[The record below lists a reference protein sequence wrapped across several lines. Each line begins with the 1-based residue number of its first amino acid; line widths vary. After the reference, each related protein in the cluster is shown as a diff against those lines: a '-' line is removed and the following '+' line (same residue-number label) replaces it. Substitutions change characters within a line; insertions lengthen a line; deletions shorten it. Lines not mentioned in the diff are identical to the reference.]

1 MTGTTPRYATED
13 GVLRNPQV
21 DFEALGEG
29 PWDGIHRSYIPRPE
43 LSIDPGLALHT
54 EADLQ
59 VDPITYQV
67 LRSRLWHQNL
77 EHGDIIQRVTGSPP
91 VIYSKDFATAVLT
104 EDGEVVT
111 VSPTIQF
118 FSTLADL
125 VVKWTLEHR
134 GTNPDIGPGDVFL
147 QNSPFVAAGQQPD
160 TAVFAPVFHDGKLF
174 AWVYNALHMGDLGG
188 VDPGGW
194 AVHARDKFED
204 GAATAPV
211 KIVDGGRIREDV
223 LALWVNQGRDPG
235 TLRLNVNSGIAGCRA
250 MVERVTGLADE
261 YGPTVVKSVMRRM
274 IADCSRVVG
283 ERLLRIPDGTWSQRL
298 YVSGALGED
307 HRLHQEVLTITK
319 RGERIVCSNAGTS
332 PQGGPGNST
341 YSVLRSAVVAALA
354 SAVGWDQQGCM
365 AGIADH
371 VVMEP
376 VFGTRSCAN
385 PPAATSALHSV
396 FVTMNLAGLTTGAM
410 LMSGPPDLRERATAS
425 RGLSVAMADI
435 GFGLDENMSLV
446 APPVSLHG
454 GLLGGG
460 IGAFPHRDGMD
471 NAGSWF
477 MLGTSAGNIE
487 PIEQDGVGLVL
498 YRRELRDGGG
508 PGRWRGGNGTEA
520 AWIPH
525 HAFMSNAQMV
535 FVEPS
540 ANLAAGLA
548 GGYYALAGN
557 FMRSTGGA
565 VARAMADGR
574 VPGDREQ
581 LEQATGR
588 LERLHPQAVLMPV
601 PPGDAVVVEHNGGG
615 GFGDP
620 LDREP
625 ERVAADVA
633 HGRVSVGA
641 ARKYWGVV
649 LDTQDTVDASA
660 TAALRREIRRERLE
674 SAVAP
679 QQGTPR
685 PEGSLEVVLP
695 GAGGSVDLARVSDT
709 FGWACSGCGH
719 WLADAGTP
727 FQNGAAVAEQ
737 APHEVDSRLYPD
749 PAEFGDPSLLLRR
762 YHCPSCAA
770 LLSQQFCRREDGPG
784 STLHLEL
791 ATLQVERTV
800 GG

>member
-1 MTGTTPRYATED
+1 
-13 GVLRNPQV
+13 
-21 DFEALGEG
+21 
-29 PWDGIHRSYIPRPE
+29 
-43 LSIDPGLALHT
+43 
-54 EADLQ
+54 
-59 VDPITYQV
+59 
-67 LRSRLWHQNL
+67 
-77 EHGDIIQRVTGSPP
+77 
-91 VIYSKDFATAVLT
+91 
-104 EDGEVVT
+104 VV
-111 VSPTIQF
+111 
-118 FSTLADL
+118 
-125 VVKWTLEHR
+125 E
-134 GTNPDIGPGDVFL
+134 
-147 QNSPFVAAGQQPD
+147 
-160 TAVFAPVFHDGKLF
+160 
-174 AWVYNALHMGDLGG
+174 
-188 VDPGGW
+188 
-194 AVHARDKFED
+194 
-204 GAATAPV
+204 
-211 KIVDGGRIREDV
+211 
-223 LALWVNQGRDPG
+223 LWVNQGRDPG

-250 MVERVTGLADE
+250 MVERITGLADE
-261 YGPTVVKSVMRRM
+261 YGPAVVKGVMRRV

-283 ERLLRIPDGTWSQRL
+283 ERLRRIPDGSWSQRL

-307 HRLHQEVLTITK
+307 HRLHQEVLTLTK
-319 RGERIVCSNAGTS
+319 RGEQIVCGNAGTS

-410 LMSGPPDLRERATAS
+410 LMSGPPDLAARTTAS
-425 RGLSVAMADI
+425 GGLSVAMADI
-435 GFGLDENMSLV
+435 GFGLNEDMSLV

-460 IGAFPHRDGMD
+460 VGAFPHRDGMD
-471 NAGSWF
+471 NGGSWF

-487 PIEQDGVGLVL
+487 PVEQEGVGLVL

-557 FMRSTGGA
+557 FMRSTGGL
-565 VARAMADGR
+565 VARAMAEGR
-574 VPGDREQ
+574 VPGDRKQ
-581 LEQATGR
+581 LEEETGA

-620 LDREP
+620 LGREP
-625 ERVAADVA
+625 ERVADDVA

-641 ARKYWGVV
+641 ARKFWGVV
-649 LDTQDTVDASA
+649 LDADGAVDSASTE
-660 TAALRREIRRERLE
+660 TARQGIRRRRLE

-679 QQGTPR
+679 SRPAPR
-685 PEGSLEVVLP
+685 PEGPLEIVLP
-695 GAGGSVDLARVSDT
+695 GAGGSVDLVGVGDA
-709 FGWACSGCGH
+709 FGWACAGCGH
-719 WLADAGTP
+719 WLAESGAP
-727 FQNGAAVAEQ
+727 FQDGAAVAEH
-737 APHEVDSRLYPD
+737 APHDVDARLYPD
-749 PAEFGDPSLLLRR
+749 PAEYGDASLVLRQ
-762 YHCPSCAA
+762 YHCPSCAG
-770 LLSQQFCRREDGPG
+770 LLGQQFCRREDGPG

-791 ATLQVERTV
+791 ATLRQR
-800 GG
+800 GR